1 MLTAFL
7 LGLIG
12 SVTHCVGM
20 CSGVMVVLGRGADGR
35 GRLLLHLGRLTTYA
49 LLGAL
54 AGGVGSLLV
63 GASGHN
69 ALTNS
74 SGHEHAPAAALPA
87 PLADLS
93 PWQGVM
99 ALLGALAAGYM
110 AVALLGWA
118 PSPER
123 WLGRAT
129 RLWGRVARGRVGAGK
144 GMSALFLAGLVWGLL
159 PCGLVMAALLPAA
172 MSGSAGRGALTMLLF
187 GLGTWPLGF
196 SLGALA
202 AATQQHLRHT
212 RLRERLRPLGAALM
226 LLVGVQMALRGLA
239 AWGWASHL
247 HLGGLMLW

>member
-20 CSGVMVVLGRGADGR
+20 CSGVMVVLGHGANGR
-35 GRLLLHLGRLTTYA
+35 GRFVLHLGRLTTYA
-49 LLGAL
+49 LLGGV
-54 AGGVGSLLV
+54 AGGVGALLV
-63 GASGHN
+63 GPGDALSEHVGH
-69 ALTNS
+69 
-74 SGHEHAPAAALPA
+74 GHATAATLPA
-87 PLADLS
+87 PLAGLA
-93 PWQGVM
+93 PWQGMM

-110 AVALLGWA
+110 AAALVGWA

-123 WLGRAT
+123 LLGRAT
-129 RLWGRVARGRVGAGK
+129 RLWGRVARVRMGIGQ
-144 GMSALFLAGLVWGLL
+144 GMPGLFLAGLVWGLL
-159 PCGLVMAALLPAA
+159 PCGLVMAALLPAV

-196 SLGALA
+196 GLGTMA
-202 AATQQHLRHT
+202 AATRQYLPSVRW
-212 RLRERLRPLGAALM
+212 RERLRPFGAALM

-239 AWGWASHL
+239 AWGWATHL

>member
-20 CSGVMVVLGRGADGR
+20 CGGVMVMLGRGADGR
-35 GRLLLHLGRLTTYA
+35 GRLLLHVGRLTTYA

-63 GASGHN
+63 GSDDARSAHLGHDHAAVATSP
-69 ALTNS
+69 AL
-74 SGHEHAPAAALPA
+74 
-87 PLADLS
+87 LAGLA
-93 PWQGVM
+93 PWQGLM

-123 WLGRAT
+123 LLGRAT
-129 RLWGRVARGRVGAGK
+129 RLWGRVARGRAGAGQ
-144 GMSALFLAGLVWGLL
+144 GMAALFLAGLVWGLL

-172 MSGSAGRGALTMLLF
+172 MSGSAGGGALTMLLF

-196 SLGALA
+196 GLGTLA
-202 AATQQHLRHT
+202 VAARQHLLSLH
-212 RLRERLRPLGAALM
+212 LRERLRPLGAALM

-239 AWGWASHL
+239 AWGWAAHL